1 MSLNKTRRGTVDGL
15 SLRGFAWAIGTA
27 WLLLIAGAN
36 LLVTLAVTVFA
47 YVKGA

>member
-1 MSLNKTRRGTVDGL
+1 MSLSKTRPRVVDGL

-27 WLLLIAGAN
+27 TLLVMAGAN